1 MKKAVVIV
9 EAISTGVFYEQDILD
24 RGYQPLVIYPYIESS
39 QEDKA
44 VYEGIREASRK
55 QLSDRTVEI
64 PDDGDFDHL
73 LTALAPYDIAC
84 VVAGSE
90 MGSVLADRLAEAL
103 GLPGNPSASSILHR
117 NKDLMQ
123 EALRKHGLRSI
134 RGKVVHTLEEALQ
147 AAEEEFSNTDYF
159 GQREGGLIMQE
170 RIEGTEYIVNTVSR
184 DGVHRVIRRWWSMP
198 IRCWTP
204 WISATAPATE
214 NTC

>member
-134 RGKVVHTLEEALQ
+134 RGKVVHTLEEVRSFWQELSVSHVVIKPVSGAGTGGAPFLQ
-147 AAEEEFSNTDYF
+147 FP
-159 GQREGGLIMQE
+159 GGGPAGRRGGIFQYGLF
-170 RIEGTEYIVNTVSR
+170 RPAGRGPDHAGADRGN
-184 DGVHRVIRRWWSMP
+184 GVYRQH
-198 IRCWTP
+198 C
-204 WISATAPATE
+204 
-214 NTC
+214 